1 MALLKDKVILI
12 TGAGS
17 GIGRACAVR
26 AAAEGAKVVATDINE
41 ESAKQTADIIAQA
54 GGEAFSM
61 RHDATSEADWE
72 KAVKETLSRYGGM
85 HGLVNNAGG
94 GGAIDAGKP
103 SEMTIEGLRYAMTL
117 NLETAAIGTRL
128 GLLHMKDKGGA
139 IVNLASV
146 AGSIGEGVITAYS
159 CAKTSVIMLTKMA
172 AQEALES
179 GWPVRANSICPGFI
193 NTPLLRGAID
203 GGLSESVLGNRLKAI
218 PKEGQIG
225 EPEVIADTAVYL
237 LSDLSRFVTGEEIQV
252 DGGLHAM

>member
-1 MALLKDKVILI
+1 MSLLKDKVILI

-26 AAAEGAKVVATDINE
+26 AAAEGAKVVVTDINE

-54 GGEAFSM
+54 GGDAFSM
-61 RHDATSEADWE
+61 LHDAASEDDWD
-72 KAVKETLSRYGGM
+72 KVMKEATSRYGGVD
-85 HGLVNNAGG
+85 GLVNNAGG
-94 GGAIDAGKP
+94 GGEVDAGKP
-103 SEMTIEGLRYAMTL
+103 SEMSVEGLRYAMKL

-128 GLLHMKDKGGA
+128 GLLHMKDKGGS

-146 AGSIGEGVITAYS
+146 AGTIGEGVITAYS

-172 AQEALES
+172 AQEALEN

-193 NTPLLRGAID
+193 NTPLLRQAME
-203 GGLSESVLGNRLKAI
+203 GGLGETVLGNRLKTIREDAR
-218 PKEGQIG
+218 IG
-225 EPEVIADTAVYL
+225 EPDVIADTAVYL

-252 DGGLHAM
+252 DGGLHAV